1 MKILAYHV
9 QPYELDA
16 FEQWQK
22 ETGIEVVL
30 EKGLL
35 TKDTIDMAKG
45 FDGVCTQQVIPVKDE
60 EIFKKMKEFGLK
72 QIASRTAGVD
82 MFALD
87 MAKNYGIAIT
97 NVPRYSPNAIAEMA
111 VSHALQ
117 LTRNI
122 KKIEKCMDEGNYV
135 WDKSLLSKEIRNCTV
150 GFIGTGRIG
159 LTTAKLYKG
168 FGAKIIGYDK
178 IRTDEAA
185 EIIDFKDTLEE
196 VLKESDIVSLHLPL
210 MEETHHIINKDNLKL
225 MREDAILI
233 NTGRGGL
240 VNIDDLV
247 EALENGK
254 LAGAGIDVL
263 ETETLYV
270 NQKIDPDKVKGT
282 AVEKLRKMDNVV
294 FTPHYAFF
302 TDEAVGNM
310 VTTALDNIKI
320 QEETGKLRNAMN
332 M

>member
-9 QPYELDA
+9 QPYEIAA
-16 FEQWQK
+16 FEEWQK

-35 TKDTIDMAKG
+35 TKESIQLAKG
-45 FDGVCTQQVIPVKDE
+45 FDAVSTQQIFPIKDE
-60 EIFKKMKEFGLK
+60 EIFQTLKEFGIK

-82 MFALD
+82 MFALE
-87 MAKNYGIAIT
+87 MARQYGIAIT
-97 NVPRYSPNAIAEMA
+97 NVPRYSPNAIAELA
-111 VSHALQ
+111 VCHALE
-117 LTRNI
+117 LTRNV
-122 KKIEKCMDEGNYV
+122 KKIEKAMDCGDFTWN
-135 WDKSLLSKEIRNCTV
+135 KNLLSKEIRNCTV

-159 LTTAKLYKG
+159 LTAAKIYKG

-185 EIIDFKDTLEE
+185 EVLEFRDTLED

-210 MEETHHIINKDNLKL
+210 MESTHHIINKDNLKL
-225 MREDAILI
+225 MKEDAILI

-240 VNIDDLV
+240 VNIDDLL
-247 EALENGK
+247 EALENNK
-254 LAGAGIDVL
+254 LGGAGIDVL

-270 NQKIDPDKVKGT
+270 NQKIDPEKVKGT

-310 VTTALDNIKI
+310 VTTALENIVI
-320 QEETGKLRNAMN
+320 QLKTGNERNAMN
-332 M
+332 